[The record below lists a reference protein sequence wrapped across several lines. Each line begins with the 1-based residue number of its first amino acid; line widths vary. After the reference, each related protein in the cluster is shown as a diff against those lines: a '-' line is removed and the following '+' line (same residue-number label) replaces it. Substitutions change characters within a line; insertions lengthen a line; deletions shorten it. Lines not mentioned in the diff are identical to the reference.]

1 MRLSKLRVYFETS
14 PALRLLRSPNAPFII
29 DWLDRQFKQA
39 GRIVIAHSDL
49 LAALAEYQEELRETD
64 PDQLIAKPETYLVD
78 WSGPDKLWLRRFL
91 EAGRDE
97 PVYQLTP
104 ATEDV
109 FVFLNR
115 VLEQDPGFV
124 GTESRL
130 KLVIDTLDD
139 LVVGAS
145 EDPEAR
151 LRHLRET
158 QRRVQAEI
166 DQIQTEGAAPRY
178 RPAQIRER
186 FITAVSLLRQLQGDF
201 RAVEESFREITRQVQ
216 QRQVEGSDT
225 RGGILGFALDSE
237 DVLKQEDQGV
247 SFYEFV
253 RLILTPSQTERLESI
268 IREVRRIPEL
278 ESQREGMDTVRSM
291 VRVLQNEAEKVMRT
305 NQRLSATLRRLL
317 DARAHAERQR
327 IASVLRQIRGHA
339 VALAANPPVETV
351 GLSVDVEIDIESPL
365 RRTFWQEP
373 ARLESIDLTD
383 FEADEPDR
391 MEAFRELAAMK
402 RLEWKTM
409 RNNIRDLLE
418 IYDAPTLA
426 EVLERRPPES
436 GVIEVLGY
444 LQIARDD
451 GHLVN
456 STARQTVVIPWGEVG
471 VHGEDHDDDADA
483 MIQITLPLVTF
494 VRSGR
499 NNNGR

>member
-29 DWLDRQFKQA
+29 DWLDQQFKQA
-39 GRIVIAHSDL
+39 GRIAIPHSDL

-64 PDQLIAKPETYLVD
+64 PDQLIAKPESYLAD
-78 WSGPDKLWLRRFL
+78 WSGPEKLWLRRFL

-109 FVFLNR
+109 FVFLDR

-145 EDPEAR
+145 DDPEAR

-158 QRRVQAEI
+158 QRRVQLEI
-166 DQIQTEGAAPRY
+166 DQIEHEGAAPRY

-237 DVLKQEDQGV
+237 DVLKKEDQGV

-253 RLILTPSQTERLESI
+253 RLVLTPSQTERLESI

-278 ESQREGMDTVRSM
+278 ESQRDGMETVRSM
-291 VRVLQNEAEKVMRT
+291 VTVLQNEAEKVMRT

-339 VALAANPPVETV
+339 VALAANPPTETV
-351 GLSVDVEIDIESPL
+351 GLSVDVEIDIESPF

-373 ARLESIDLTD
+373 SRLESIDLTD

-426 EVLERRPPES
+426 EVLERHPPES

-456 STARQTVVIPWGEVG
+456 STARQTVVIPWGRDRIHNDE
-471 VHGEDHDDDADA
+471 DDDAV
-483 MIQITLPLVTF
+483 IQIALPLVTF
-494 VRSGR
+494 VRTGR
-499 NNNGR
+499 NTNGR